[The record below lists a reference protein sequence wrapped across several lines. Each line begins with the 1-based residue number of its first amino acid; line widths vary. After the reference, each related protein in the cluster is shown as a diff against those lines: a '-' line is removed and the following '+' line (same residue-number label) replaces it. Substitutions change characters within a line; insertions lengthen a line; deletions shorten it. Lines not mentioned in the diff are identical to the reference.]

1 MAKIRIKDL
10 STDSA
15 LSAGDYAVVDS
26 ASEGSRK
33 FDLGTELTS
42 LKEDIENISGISDD
56 VKAALLQLASK
67 VAYIDG
73 DGADYYQ
80 DLYDALYP
88 PAPPK
93 TLVSISAVYTQSG
106 TIYTSD
112 TLDDLKPDLVVT
124 ATYDDS
130 TTAVVT
136 NYTLSGTLTE
146 GTSTITVTYEEKT
159 DTFDVVVSRE
169 LSPSE
174 QWASGVAYNPTVIQ
188 NKYVEKA
195 TGKIKGYNG
204 WDWTGYMPCKGAS
217 TIVVPPIVEE
227 GSTTGQAPASNAFF
241 AEDYSVVQ
249 TAVTVSRTQYTTL
262 TVPANASW
270 LGLSSDRASLAD
282 CIALGIK
289 PYA

>member
-1 MAKIRIKDL
+1 MAYTPTNWK
-10 STDSA
+10 T
-15 LSAGDYAVVDS
+15 GDVITAEKLNNMESGIADCDTAVT
-26 ASEGSRK
+26 G
-33 FDLGTELTS
+33 
-42 LKEDIENISGISDD
+42 LKEEISELGGLSDD
-56 VKAALLQLASK
+56 VKQALLQIAQK
-67 VAYIDG
+67 VAYVDDDG
-73 DGADYYQ
+73 QTYYQ

-88 PAPPK
+88 PAEV
-93 TLVSISAVYTQSG
+93 VSISAVYTQSG

-130 TTAVVT
+130 TTAEVT
-136 NYTLSGTLTE
+136 SYTLSGTLTE

-174 QWASGVAYNPTVIQ
+174 QWTSGVAYNPTVIQ

-195 TGKIKGYNG
+195 TGKIKAYNG